1 MMTIAVMPNGG
12 GGDRMTPSFQLFM
25 PCSGAT
31 LTVSIPV
38 TATSEDIDAMRA
50 YIDLVVKHRFTDK
63 PEGFEEETE

>member
-1 MMTIAVMPNGG
+1 
-12 GGDRMTPSFQLFM
+12 MTPSFQLFM
-25 PCSGAT
+25 PCSGAM